1 MTTAERILWA
11 MLRRNALDGFHFR
24 RQQVIEGFIVDF
36 YCDAAK
42 LAIEL
47 DGRVHEEQWR
57 YDESRDAVIRR
68 SGVRV
73 LRISNEALHDVEA
86 VIECLREALPSAG
99 KPNP

>member
-99 KPNP
+99 KPNT

>member
-73 LRISNEALHDVEA
+73 IRISNEALHDVEA